1 MVAGKK
7 FGVDWENLDKIQ
19 DCDMLL
25 SSFVYTAVLK

>member
-7 FGVDWENLDKIQ
+7 FSVDWENLDKIQ

-25 SSFVYTAVLK
+25 SSFVNAADFK